1 MRKKVNELDE
11 IINEQLK
18 NSKFAEA
25 WTQTELEYQ
34 VKISLIKAR
43 IESGLTQKELS
54 ERSGIRQSN
63 ISRIE
68 NGTAIPTI
76 QTLFALA
83 KGSGK
88 KLKIIIE

>member
-1 MRKKVNELDE
+1 MKRKTSELDF

-18 NSKFAEA
+18 NPTFAQA
-25 WTQTELEYQ
+25 WSETELEDQ
-34 VKISLIKAR
+34 IKRMLIQAR
-43 IESGLTQKELS
+43 IDSGLTQKELS

-68 NGTAIPTI
+68 NGNAIPTL

-88 KLKIIIE
+88 KLRITIE

>member
-1 MRKKVNELDE
+1 MKRKTSELDF

-18 NSKFAEA
+18 NPTFAHA
-25 WTQTELEYQ
+25 WSETELEDQ
-34 VKISLIKAR
+34 IKRMLIQAR
-43 IESGLTQKELS
+43 IDSGLTQKELS

-68 NGTAIPTI
+68 NGNAIPTL

-88 KLKIIIE
+88 KLRITIE